1 MHVILIYDSELL
13 GYGLREILV
22 TPNPHNA
29 YKLFTSCVRE
39 KGVKAVWYFDPDR
52 KKFESED

>member
-22 TPNPHNA
+22 TPDPHNA
-29 YKLFTSCVRE
+29 YKLFTSCERE
-39 KGVKAVWYFDPDR
+39 KGVRAVWYFDPNR
-52 KKFESED
+52 TEI